1 MGKGLK
7 GRKAEEAE
15 EAKKHSSSNNYKKID
30 DYKSSI
36 QVP

>member
-1 MGKGLK
+1 V
-7 GRKAEEAE
+7 AEGAKEAK
-15 EAKKHSSSNNYKKID
+15 EAKKHAIPFLKKID

>member
-1 MGKGLK
+1 VESEKGEDK
-7 GRKAEEAE
+7 V
-15 EAKKHSSSNNYKKID
+15 KKID